1 MSILLSDFKS
11 IIRGLPPRPRV
22 GDSKAEEEKEFLF
35 DSETRLKIVGT
46 FTKQRGEIYYK
57 GKEREIYLS
66 SNIRAIN

>member
-35 DSETRLKIVGT
+35 DSETRSKIVGT

-57 GKEREIYLS
+57 GKERDIFVEQYTR
-66 SNIRAIN
+66 N